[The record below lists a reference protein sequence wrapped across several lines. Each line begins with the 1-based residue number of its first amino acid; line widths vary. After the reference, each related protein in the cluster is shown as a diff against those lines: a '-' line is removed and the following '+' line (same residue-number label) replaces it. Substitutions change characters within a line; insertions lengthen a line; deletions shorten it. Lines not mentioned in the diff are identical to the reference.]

1 MGSTARPKHE
11 ISDTARIAASPARDC
26 GSSCPRSSADEEGSS
41 WPSGAPVLKRGD
53 ATIPILSGRTLQLSS
68 LDAPPAQRVR
78 SISSLNAE
86 SAFRVQPRLPQQPP
100 SSTTSAICDCPGQAP
115 RALLST
121 SLSTGGNDPLR
132 IAHRARDTKPE
143 IPLASVKAE
152 ELQCIVDLP
161 PSRNSNLAL
170 DTVLAVSLSS
180 VSDQIRGNSLR
191 RYGHWQA
198 PWLCPHTEKLIDA
211 AS

>member
-78 SISSLNAE
+78 SIRTIE
-86 SAFRVQPRLPQQPP
+86 
-100 SSTTSAICDCPGQAP
+100 
-115 RALLST
+115 
-121 SLSTGGNDPLR
+121 
-132 IAHRARDTKPE
+132 HRSD
-143 IPLASVKAE
+143 VKA
-152 ELQCIVDLP
+152 LDQAAPADVLGQLFDTDAGLDL
-161 PSRNSNLAL
+161 A
-170 DTVLAVSLSS
+170 
-180 VSDQIRGNSLR
+180 
-191 RYGHWQA
+191 
-198 PWLCPHTEKLIDA
+198 
-211 AS
+211 